1 MIVLWVVGLL
11 EEWVRRAWQAVV
23 VIGGLGVI
31 ATLYNTIS
39 KDLYKHLTNP
49 FRLNV
54 SDYVSRESS
63 EEKTRFLSQFEDDFK
78 WVVSTVTR
86 KGARPL
92 VVFIDDL
99 DRAAPPK
106 PAEIFEAIN
115 LLLDSPHC
123 VFILGMDSQMVAKSI
138 EAKYKD
144 LEGDVAENDGES
156 TLGRRFLEKIVQ
168 IPFVIP
174 RADLPTFTTF
184 VNRSLEAGGQSEDM
198 PVEESSEQ
206 RRAEAE
212 ERIEQQ
218 REQGKSWEE
227 AAETVQKESDH
238 SEKEVSDAIREVS
251 AQEFVRNFEDSE
263 EVRRAVAD
271 AIPYLAYNPRKVKRF
286 INLLKLQGLIA
297 KRLGLL
303 DAGIIRIE
311 PLAKWLI
318 IAMRWPAAIEAIMS
332 EEGFQERLL
341 QAYDSQKEL
350 PNVDDKS
357 DQAQAVRSRLA
368 LLLEDRPTRQLYKA
382 DELIRLL
389 RAMDGSVL
397 DASPYIHLTST
408 AS

>member
-1 MIVLWVVGLL
+1 VG
-11 EEWVRRAWQAVV
+11 
-23 VIGGLGVI
+23 
-31 ATLYNTIS
+31 
-39 KDLYKHLTNP
+39 
-49 FRLNV
+49 
-54 SDYVSRESS
+54 
-63 EEKTRFLSQFEDDFK
+63 
-78 WVVSTVTR
+78 
-86 KGARPL
+86 
-92 VVFIDDL
+92 
-99 DRAAPPK
+99 
-106 PAEIFEAIN
+106 
-115 LLLDSPHC
+115 
-123 VFILGMDSQMVAKSI
+123 
-138 EAKYKD
+138 
-144 LEGDVAENDGES
+144 ENDGES

-184 VNRSLEAGGQSEDM
+184 VSRSLEAGGQIEDM

-206 RRAEAE
+206 RSAEAE

-227 AAETVQKESDH
+227 AAETVQGESDH
-238 SEKEVSDAIREVS
+238 SEKVVSDAIREVS

-297 KRLGLL
+297 KRRGLL

-350 PNVDDKS
+350 PNVDDRS
-357 DQAQAVRSRLA
+357 DQAQAVRATLA
-368 LLLEDRPTRQLYKA
+368 LLLEDSPTRQLYKA

-389 RAMDGSVL
+389 RAMDGSVR

-408 AS
+408 TTS